1 MCVGT
6 QEMVKRK
13 TLPLVYDPSRPM
25 RFGVLPKR
33 PTSGKEVRRVCWQLL
48 SESASA
54 DGAACKAGHMKRA
67 TFAFANPEHCVLY
80 PSVEVPVTGL
90 PLFCQV

>member
-1 MCVGT
+1 MVCA

-33 PTSGKEVRRVCWQLL
+33 PTSGKEVRWVPLRGRARERVW
-48 SESASA
+48 
-54 DGAACKAGHMKRA
+54 CKVSRMQAL
-67 TFAFANPEHCVLY
+67 T
-80 PSVEVPVTGL
+80 
-90 PLFCQV
+90 